1 MSKVVVFGSMNMDL
15 SIAVRRVPNA
25 GETVLGPDFVSN
37 AGGKGANQA
46 VAAARLGADV
56 RMIAAVG
63 ADPFGDELVRGLE
76 AAGVD
81 CAHVRRLTGVS
92 TGIAVILRSG
102 GDNRIVVVGG
112 ANLALAARDV
122 TDDLRALGKPGDVL
136 VVQGECDERATL
148 AALRAARARGL
159 STILNAAPA
168 RPLPDAAWD
177 DVDLVCVNET
187 ECEVMC
193 GILPEDDAS
202 CERAASRL
210 LEMGAGAAV
219 ITLGSRGSFG
229 MCRAVGAS
237 GDAGGPGAVGET
249 VRVPAVPADA
259 VDTTGA
265 GDTFVG
271 ALAAGHVRGLSLR
284 ESMEWGSAAASLAV
298 RRLGAQQAIPTEAE
312 VAALMARLARG
323 EEGR

>member
-1 MSKVVVFGSMNMDL
+1 MAKVVVFGSMNMDL

-63 ADPFGDELVRGLE
+63 ADPFGEELVRGLE
-76 AAGVD
+76 SAGVD
-81 CAHVRRLTGVS
+81 CARVRRLTGVS
-92 TGIAVILRSG
+92 TGIAVILRSD

-112 ANLALAARDV
+112 ANLALAAQDV
-122 TDDLRALGKPGDVL
+122 TDDPRALGEPGDVL

-148 AALRAARARGL
+148 AALRTAHERGL
-159 STILNAAPA
+159 RTILNAAPA
-168 RPLPDAAWD
+168 RPLPDAAWG

-193 GILPEDDAS
+193 DVLPGDDAS
-202 CERAASRL
+202 CRRAASRL

-229 MCRAVGAS
+229 MRRAAD
-237 GDAGGPGAVGET
+237 DAEGGEAIK
-249 VRVPAVPADA
+249 VPAVPAGA

-271 ALAAGHVRGLSLR
+271 ALAAGCVRGLSLR

-298 RRLGAQQAIPTEAE
+298 RRLGAQQAIPAEAE
-312 VAALMARLARG
+312 VAALMARLAG
-323 EEGR
+323 GDEGR